1 MRLSTLE
8 IKGFKSF
15 ADETV
20 IHFNEDVIGIVGP
33 NGSGK
38 SNVVDAIRWVLGEQK
53 SSELR
58 LDTMTSVIFNGTK
71 TRKQG
76 GMAQVTLTFEN
87 TKNLLPTDYNTIAI
101 TRRLYRS
108 GESEYQ
114 LNGVACRLKDI
125 TNLLMDT
132 GIGSNSYAII
142 ALGMVDEILADKDN
156 ARRRMFEQAAG
167 ISKYKIRKRETL
179 LKLQSTAADLERVDD
194 LLFEI
199 NNNLKT
205 LEQQAKRTKRYFEV
219 KEEYKD
225 LSIKLAALKSAS
237 LKAKYKEHKD
247 SLEKEEDTWR
257 QLEVE
262 QRQLEAGLEAQRKAN
277 LDQEQA
283 LSERQREMNQLVGK
297 IRDMEN
303 ERKVLEQRI
312 TFVEQNKTRSQ
323 EQILVAKSRIA
334 TLDEEIAGYR
344 ETLTE
349 DRRLEEKLEQQ
360 LQVAEQKLNDIRQSH
375 GELKAGLDA
384 IMQGQQQVERE
395 LYELEKSKAVNA
407 NQVETLRHDIAHREE
422 EVKNRRAE
430 TQSLQAKIVE
440 LEQEETERRAALEAL
455 EKAEEQR
462 REQIAAGEAQLDEL
476 KNRIQKIHRE
486 LDAKRNEYKLT
497 KSMVE
502 SLEGFPESIRFLSN
516 AKNWTKQA
524 PLLSDLIY
532 VEVDYRV
539 AIENYLEPYLNFYV
553 VETMEDA
560 QQAVQLLQ
568 SAQKG
573 KANFFVLDAF
583 KNFTPS
589 ITMLPAEMKPAFDLV
604 QCDPAYRSLVN
615 YLLENVVVLEK
626 EEVAKRL
633 PAENLA
639 LIAKSGR
646 FIQRRFSLSGGSIG
660 LFEGKKIGRKK
671 NLEILDNAINRAQE
685 EETQLS
691 TEMYQLKSGIEA
703 LKGQQSRQQ
712 IQHEQSL
719 LNKLSQE
726 RASLAARL
734 ESFES
739 YIRDV
744 DAKKSQ
750 TFERMKSLEAANEAI
765 EKQLEEKIGNA
776 DVARKQISNTD
787 VSFRQVAEQLS
798 QASTDFNNVNIEFI
812 RQQNRVSSLQR
823 ELSFREKQLDESKA
837 TLASSQHSLDQSGSE
852 VAQINDDI
860 ERLVKQLQAD
870 YGLRKEKESSLS
882 EAEQAFFQARGGVH
896 EIEDKLR
903 QLARKSQDSQ
913 IKINNLKDKFSDT
926 KYQLSNIAERLRIEF
941 GLSINDPE
949 QLAEFSGKLP
959 EGISEEELQMKVERM
974 KGRLD
979 NYGEINPMAVEA
991 YDEMKER
998 HDTIIEQRDDILKA
1012 KADLMET
1019 IREIEETATTQFLEA
1034 FGKVRLY
1041 FIDAFRSLFTNDDA
1055 ADLILMDPENP
1066 LESGIEIV
1074 AKPKGKRPQTINQLS
1089 GGEKTLTATA
1099 LLFSLYLLKP
1109 APFCIF
1115 DEVDAPLDDA
1125 NIEKFNRIIKD
1136 FSRDSQFIIVTHNK
1150 QTMAAVD
1157 TIYGVYM
1164 PEQGV
1169 SALTPVDF
1177 RSLKNDMVLEA
1188 MEE

>member
-1 MRLSTLE
+1 MRLKTLE

-71 TRKQG
+71 SRKQG
-76 GMAQVTLTFEN
+76 GMAQVTLSFEN
-87 TKNLLPTDYNTIAI
+87 TKNLLPTEYNSVAI

-114 LNGVACRLKDI
+114 LNGVVCRLKDI

-156 ARRRMFEQAAG
+156 ARRKMFEQAAG

-179 LKLQSTAADLERVDD
+179 QKLQATTADLERVDD

-199 NNNLKT
+199 NNNLKS
-205 LEQQAKRTKRYFEV
+205 LEQQAKRTKKYFEL

-225 LSIKLAALKSAS
+225 LAIKLAALKSES
-237 LKAKYKEHKD
+237 LKARYKEVKD
-247 SLEKEEDTWR
+247 SLEKEEDRYR
-257 QLEVE
+257 QLEID
-262 QRQLEAGLEAQRKAN
+262 QRQMEAGLEQQRKNN

-283 LSERQREMNQLVGK
+283 LSERQREMNQLVGR
-297 IRDMEN
+297 IRDAEN
-303 ERKVLEQRI
+303 ERRVLEQRI
-312 TFVEQNKTRSQ
+312 SFVEQNKSKSQ
-323 EQILVAKSRIA
+323 EAILIAKSRIA
-334 TLDEEIAGYR
+334 TLEEEIANYR
-344 ETLTE
+344 ETLQE
-349 DRRLEEKLEQQ
+349 DRRMEGKLEQQ
-360 LQVAEQKLNDIRQSH
+360 LEAAEKKLQDIRQSH
-375 GELKAGLDA
+375 GEMKAGLDA
-384 IMQGQQQVERE
+384 IMQNQQKVERE

-407 NQVETLRHDIAHREE
+407 NQMENLRHDIAHGEE
-422 EVKNRRAE
+422 EVKNRKTE
-430 TQSLQAKIVE
+430 TESLGAKIKE
-440 LEQEETERRAALEAL
+440 LEKEETERRTALESL

-462 REQIAAGEAQLDEL
+462 RLDIAEGENKLDEL
-476 KNRIQKIHRE
+476 KSRIQKIHRE
-486 LDAKRNEYKLT
+486 LDSKRNEYKLT

-539 AIENYLEPYLNFYV
+539 AIENYLEPYLNYYV
-553 VETMEDA
+553 TENIEDA

-573 KANFFVLDAF
+573 KANFFVNDSF
-583 KNFTPS
+583 KDFTPS
-589 ITMLPAEMKPAFDLV
+589 ITMLSEGMRPATDFV
-604 QCDPAYRSLVN
+604 QCDPAYRNLIS
-615 YLLENVVVLEK
+615 YLLDNVVLLEK
-626 EEVAKRL
+626 EEVAKQIGTEGMTL
-633 PAENLA
+633 L
-639 LIAKSGR
+639 AKSGR
-646 FIQRRFSLSGGSIG
+646 FIQRRHSLSGGSVG

-671 NLEILDNAINRAQE
+671 NLEILDNAIKRGE
-685 EETQLS
+685 EEENVLS
-691 TEMYQLKSGIEA
+691 TEMYNLKTSIEN
-703 LKGQQSRQQ
+703 LKAKQSRQA
-712 IQHEQSL
+712 IQQEQQM
-719 LNKLSQE
+719 LNKVSQE
-726 RASLAARL
+726 RVSLAARL

-744 DAKKSQ
+744 DAKKAATLERIKS
-750 TFERMKSLEAANEAI
+750 FETANAEI
-765 EKQLEEKIGNA
+765 EKQLEDKFQVA
-776 DVARKQISNTD
+776 DEARKQISNTD
-787 VSFRQVAEQLS
+787 GSFRKVAEEMS
-798 QASTDFNNVNIEFI
+798 NASTDFNNKNIEFI
-812 RQQNRVSSLQR
+812 KQQNKVSALQR
-823 ELSFREKQLDESKA
+823 ELSFREKQLDETKA
-837 TLASSQHSLDQSGSE
+837 TLATNQRSLDQSGSE

-860 ERLVKQLQAD
+860 EKLVKGLQENYA
-870 YGLRKEKESSLS
+870 LRKEREGTLS
-882 EAEQAFFQARGGVH
+882 AAEQAFFGARNSIH

-903 QLARKSQDSQ
+903 QLARQSQDSQ
-913 IKINNLKDKFSDT
+913 IKINNLREKFSDT
-926 KYQLSNIAERLRIEF
+926 KYQLTNIAERLRIEF
-941 GLSINDPE
+941 NLSINDHDALTLTEE
-949 QLAEFSGKLP
+949 QKVGLDEND
-959 EGISEEELQMKVERM
+959 LQIKVERI
-974 KGRLD
+974 KNRLD

-991 YDEMKER
+991 YDEMSER
-998 HDTIIEQRDDILKA
+998 HTSITTQRDDILKA
-1012 KADLMET
+1012 KDDLMET
-1019 IREIEETATTQFLEA
+1019 IKEIEETATAQFLEA

-1041 FIDAFRSLFTNDDA
+1041 FIDAFRSLFTSDDA
-1055 ADLILMDPENP
+1055 ADLILLDPENP

-1074 AKPKGKRPQTINQLS
+1074 AKPKGKRPQSISQLS

-1125 NIEKFNRIIKD
+1125 NIEKFNNIIKD
-1136 FSRDSQFIIVTHNK
+1136 FSKDSQFIIVTHNK

-1169 SALTPVDF
+1169 SAVTPVDF
-1177 RSLKNDMVLEA
+1177 RSLRNDLVLEGV
-1188 MEE
+1188 EG

>member
-1 MRLSTLE
+1 MRLKTLE

-58 LDTMTSVIFNGTK
+58 LDSMTSLIFNGTK
-71 TRKQG
+71 SRKQG

-87 TKNLLPTDYNTIAI
+87 TKNLLPTEYNSVAI

-114 LNGVACRLKDI
+114 LNGVVCRLKDI

-156 ARRRMFEQAAG
+156 ARRKMFEQAAG

-179 LKLQSTAADLERVDD
+179 QKLQATTADLERVDD

-199 NNNLKT
+199 NNNLKS
-205 LEQQAKRTKRYFEV
+205 LEQQAKRTKKYFEL

-225 LSIKLAALKSAS
+225 LAIKLAALKSEL
-237 LKAKYKEHKD
+237 LKAKYKELKD
-247 SLEKEEDTWR
+247 SLEKEEDRYR

-262 QRQLEAGLEAQRKAN
+262 QRQMEAGLEQQRKSN

-283 LSERQREMNQLVGK
+283 LSERQREMNQLVGR
-297 IRDMEN
+297 IRDAEN
-303 ERKVLEQRI
+303 ERRVLEQRI
-312 TFVEQNKTRSQ
+312 TFVEQNKAKSQ
-323 EQILVAKSRIA
+323 EAFLISKSRIA
-334 TLDEEIAGYR
+334 TLEEEIANYR
-344 ETLTE
+344 ETLQE
-349 DRRLEEKLEQQ
+349 DRRLEGKLEQQ
-360 LQVAEQKLNDIRQSH
+360 LEAAEKKLQDIRQSH
-375 GELKAGLDA
+375 GEMKAGLDA
-384 IMQGQQQVERE
+384 IMQNQQKVERE

-407 NQVETLRHDIAHREE
+407 NQMENLRHDIAHGEE
-422 EVKNRRAE
+422 EVKNRKAE
-430 TQSLQAKIVE
+430 TESLGVKINE
-440 LEQEETERRAALEAL
+440 LEKEETERRLALETL
-455 EKAEEQR
+455 EKAEEDR
-462 REQIAAGEAQLDEL
+462 RTQIAEGETKLDDL
-476 KNRIQKIHRE
+476 KSRIQKIHRE

-553 VETMEDA
+553 TENIEDA
-560 QQAVQLLQ
+560 QAAVQLLQ

-573 KANFFVLDAF
+573 KANFFVNDSF
-583 KNFTPS
+583 KDFSPS
-589 ITMLPAEMKPAFDLV
+589 ISMLSEGMRLATDLV
-604 QCDPAYRSLVN
+604 QCDPMYRNLVN
-615 YLLENVVVLEK
+615 YLLDNVIVLEK
-626 EEVAKRL
+626 EDVAKQL
-633 PAENLA
+633 TSENMTL
-639 LIAKSGR
+639 LAKSGR
-646 FIQRRFSLSGGSIG
+646 FIQRRHSLSGGSVG

-671 NLEILDNAINRAQE
+671 NLEILENAIKRGETE
-685 EETQLS
+685 EHKLS
-691 TEMYQLKSGIEA
+691 EEMYQLKSSIEN
-703 LKGQQSRQQ
+703 LKGQQSRQA
-712 IQHEQSL
+712 IQQEQQL
-719 LNKLSQE
+719 LNKVAQE
-726 RASLAARL
+726 RVSLAARL

-744 DAKKSQ
+744 DARKAQ
-750 TFERMKSLEAANEAI
+750 TLERIQSFEVSNADI
-765 EKQLEEKIGNA
+765 EKQLEEKFQVA
-776 DVARKQISNTD
+776 DQARKEISNTD
-787 VSFRQVAEQLS
+787 GSFRMVAEEMS
-798 QASTDFNNVNIEFI
+798 NASTDFNNKNIEFI
-812 RQQNRVSSLQR
+812 KQQNKVSALQR
-823 ELSFREKQLDESKA
+823 ELSFREKQLDETKS
-837 TLASSQHSLDQSGSE
+837 TLATSQRQLDESGGE

-860 ERLVKQLQAD
+860 EKLVKALQENYAI
-870 YGLRKEKESSLS
+870 RKEKEGTLS
-882 EAEQAFFQARGGVH
+882 AAEQSFFGARNSIH

-903 QLARKSQDSQ
+903 ALGRQSQESQ

-941 GLSINDPE
+941 NLSINDHETLTLTEE
-949 QLAEFSGKLP
+949 QKAGLDEN
-959 EGISEEELQMKVERM
+959 ELQIKVERI
-974 KGRLD
+974 KNRLD

-991 YDEMKER
+991 YDEMSER
-998 HDTIIEQRDDILKA
+998 HTSITTQRDDILKA
-1012 KADLMET
+1012 KDDLMET
-1019 IREIEETATTQFLEA
+1019 IKEIEETATAQFLEA

-1041 FIDAFRSLFTNDDA
+1041 FIDAFRSLFTSDDA
-1055 ADLILMDPENP
+1055 ADLILLDPENP

-1074 AKPKGKRPQTINQLS
+1074 AKPKGKRPQSISQLS

-1125 NIEKFNRIIKD
+1125 NIEKFNHIIKD
-1136 FSRDSQFIIVTHNK
+1136 FSKDSQFIIVTHNK

-1169 SALTPVDF
+1169 SAVTPVDF
-1177 RSLKNDMVLEA
+1177 RSLKNDVVLAAVEN
-1188 MEE
+1188 

>member
-1 MRLSTLE
+1 MRLKTLE

-71 TRKQG
+71 SRKQG
-76 GMAQVTLTFEN
+76 GMAQVTLSFEN
-87 TKNLLPTDYNTIAI
+87 TKNLLPTEYNSVAI

-114 LNGVACRLKDI
+114 LNGVVCRLKDI

-156 ARRRMFEQAAG
+156 ARRKMFEQAAG

-179 LKLQSTAADLERVDD
+179 QKLQATTADLERVDD

-199 NNNLKT
+199 NNNLKS
-205 LEQQAKRTKRYFEV
+205 LETQAKRTKKYYEL

-225 LSIKLAALKSAS
+225 LAIKLAALKSES
-237 LKAKYKEHKD
+237 LKARYKEVKD
-247 SLEKEEDTWR
+247 SLEKEEDRYR
-257 QLEVE
+257 QLEIE
-262 QRQLEAGLEAQRKAN
+262 QRQMEAGLEQQRKTN

-283 LSERQREMNQLVGK
+283 LSERQREMNQLVGR
-297 IRDMEN
+297 IRDAEN
-303 ERKVLEQRI
+303 ERRVLEQRI
-312 TFVEQNKTRSQ
+312 SFVEQNKAKSQ
-323 EQILVAKSRIA
+323 EAIVIAKSRIA
-334 TLDEEIAGYR
+334 TLDDEITTYR
-344 ETLTE
+344 ESLQE
-349 DRRLEEKLEQQ
+349 DRRLEGRLEQQ
-360 LQVAEQKLNDIRQSH
+360 LEAAEKRLNDIRQSH
-375 GELKAGLDA
+375 GEMKAGLDS
-384 IMQGQQQVERE
+384 IMQNQQKVERE

-407 NQVETLRHDIAHREE
+407 NQMENLRHDIQHGEE
-422 EVKNRRAE
+422 EVKNRK
-430 TQSLQAKIVE
+430 S
-440 LEQEETERRAALEAL
+440 ETESLRNKITDLEKEESERKAAVESL

-462 REQIAAGEAQLDEL
+462 REAIAEGETKLDEL
-476 KNRIQKIHRE
+476 KTHIQKIHRE
-486 LDAKRNEYKLT
+486 LDSKRNEYKLT

-516 AKNWTKQA
+516 AKNWSKQA

-553 VETMEDA
+553 TENIEDA

-573 KANFFVLDAF
+573 KANFFVNDSF
-583 KNFTPS
+583 KDFTPS
-589 ITMLPAEMKPAFDLV
+589 MAMNSGDMRPATDFV
-604 QCDPAYRSLVN
+604 QCDPAYRNLVSF
-615 YLLENVVVLEK
+615 LLDNVFVLEK
-626 EEVAKRL
+626 EEVAKQL
-633 PAENLA
+633 AGENMTL
-639 LIAKSGR
+639 LAKSGR
-646 FIQRRFSLSGGSIG
+646 FIQRRHSLTGGSVG

-671 NLEILDNAINRAQE
+671 NLEILENAIKRGE
-685 EETQLS
+685 EEENVLS
-691 TEMYQLKSGIEA
+691 TEMYNLKSSIEA

-712 IQHEQSL
+712 IQQEQNL
-719 LNKLSQE
+719 LNRISQE
-726 RASLAARL
+726 RVSLAARL

-739 YIRDV
+739 YIKDV
-744 DAKKSQ
+744 DARKAQ
-750 TFERMKSLEAANEAI
+750 TLERIKGFEEANAEI
-765 EKQLEEKIGNA
+765 EKQLDEKMQTA
-776 DVARKQISNTD
+776 DEARKQISNTD
-787 VSFRQVAEQLS
+787 GKFRAVAEEMS
-798 QASTDFNNVNIEFI
+798 NASTDFNNKNIEFI
-812 RQQNRVSSLQR
+812 KQQNKVSSLQR
-823 ELSFREKQLDESKA
+823 ELSFREKQLDETKS
-837 TLASSQHSLDQSGSE
+837 TLASSQKALDQSGGE

-860 ERLVKQLQAD
+860 EKLVKGLQENYAK
-870 YGLRKEKESSLS
+870 RKEKEGSLS
-882 EAEQAFFQARGGVH
+882 AAEQAFFAARNSIH

-903 QLARKSQDSQ
+903 ALGRQSQESQ

-926 KYQLSNIAERLRIEF
+926 KYQLTNIAERLRIEF
-941 GLSINDPE
+941 NLSINDHDALTLTEE
-949 QLAEFSGKLP
+949 QKVGLDEND
-959 EGISEEELQMKVERM
+959 LQIKVERI
-974 KGRLD
+974 KNRLD

-991 YDEMKER
+991 YDEMSER
-998 HDTIIEQRDDILKA
+998 HTSITTQRDDILKA
-1012 KADLMET
+1012 KDDLMET
-1019 IREIEETATTQFLEA
+1019 IKEIEETATAQFLEA

-1041 FIDAFRSLFTNDDA
+1041 FIDAFRSLFTADDA
-1055 ADLILMDPENP
+1055 ADLILLDPENP

-1074 AKPKGKRPQTINQLS
+1074 AKPKGKRPQSISQLS

-1125 NIEKFNRIIKD
+1125 NIEKFNNIIKD
-1136 FSRDSQFIIVTHNK
+1136 FSKDSQFIIVTHNK

-1169 SALTPVDF
+1169 SAVTPVDF
-1177 RSLKNDMVLEA
+1177 RSLRNDLVLEGV
-1188 MEE
+1188 EKN

>member
-1 MRLSTLE
+1 MRLKTLE

-76 GMAQVTLTFEN
+76 GMAQVTLSFEN
-87 TKNLLPTDYNTIAI
+87 TKNLLPTEYNSVAI

-114 LNGVACRLKDI
+114 LNGVVCRLKDI

-156 ARRRMFEQAAG
+156 ARRKMFEQAAG

-179 LKLQSTAADLERVDD
+179 QKLQATTADLERVDD

-199 NNNLKT
+199 NNNLKS
-205 LEQQAKRTKRYFEV
+205 LEQQAKRTKKYFEL

-225 LSIKLAALKSAS
+225 LAIKLAALKSES
-237 LKAKYKEHKD
+237 LKAKYKEVKD
-247 SLEKEEDTWR
+247 SLEKEEDRYR

-262 QRQLEAGLEAQRKAN
+262 QRQMEAGLEQQRKSN

-283 LSERQREMNQLVGK
+283 LSERQREMNQLVGR
-297 IRDMEN
+297 IRDAEN
-303 ERKVLEQRI
+303 ERRVLEQRI
-312 TFVEQNKTRSQ
+312 SFVEQNKSKSQ
-323 EQILVAKSRIA
+323 EAILIAKSRIS
-334 TLDEEIAGYR
+334 TLEEEIANYR
-344 ETLTE
+344 ETLQE
-349 DRRLEEKLEQQ
+349 DRRMEGKLEQQ
-360 LQVAEQKLNDIRQSH
+360 LEAAEKKLHDIRQSH
-375 GELKAGLDA
+375 GEMKAGLDA
-384 IMQGQQQVERE
+384 IMQNQQKVERE

-407 NQVETLRHDIAHREE
+407 NQMENLRHDIAHGEE
-422 EVKNRRAE
+422 EVKNRRTE
-430 TQSLQAKIVE
+430 TESLGAKIKE
-440 LEQEETERRAALEAL
+440 LEKEEAERRTALESL

-462 REQIAAGEAQLDEL
+462 RLDIAEGENKLDEL
-476 KNRIQKIHRE
+476 KSRIQKIHRE

-539 AIENYLEPYLNFYV
+539 AIENYLEPYLNYYV
-553 VETMEDA
+553 TENIEDA

-573 KANFFVLDAF
+573 KANFFVNDSF
-583 KNFTPS
+583 KDFTPS
-589 ITMLPAEMKPAFDLV
+589 IAMLSEGMRPATDFV
-604 QCDPAYRSLVN
+604 QCDPAYRNLIS
-615 YLLENVVVLEK
+615 YLLDNVVLLEK
-626 EEVAKRL
+626 EDVAKQMATDSMTL
-633 PAENLA
+633 L
-639 LIAKSGR
+639 AKSGR
-646 FIQRRFSLSGGSIG
+646 FIQRRHSLSGGSVG

-671 NLEILDNAINRAQE
+671 NLEILDNAIKRGE
-685 EETQLS
+685 EEENVLS
-691 TEMYQLKSGIEA
+691 TEMYNLKTSIEN
-703 LKGQQSRQQ
+703 LKAKQSRQA
-712 IQHEQSL
+712 IQQEQQM
-719 LNKLSQE
+719 LNKVSQE
-726 RASLAARL
+726 RVSLAARL

-744 DAKKSQ
+744 DAKKAATS
-750 TFERMKSLEAANEAI
+750 ERIHALETANAEI
-765 EKQLEEKIGNA
+765 EQQLEDKFQVA
-776 DVARKQISNTD
+776 DEARKQISNTD
-787 VSFRQVAEQLS
+787 GSYRLVAEEMS
-798 QASTDFNNVNIEFI
+798 NASTDFNNKNIEFI
-812 RQQNRVSSLQR
+812 KQQNKVSALQR
-823 ELSFREKQLDESKA
+823 ELSFREKQLDETKA
-837 TLASSQHSLDQSGSE
+837 TLATNQRSLDQSGSE

-860 ERLVKQLQAD
+860 EKLVKGLQENYA
-870 YGLRKEKESSLS
+870 LRKEREGTLS
-882 EAEQAFFQARGGVH
+882 AAEQAFFGARNSIH

-903 QLARKSQDSQ
+903 QLARQSQDSQ
-913 IKINNLKDKFSDT
+913 IKINNLREKFSDT
-926 KYQLSNIAERLRIEF
+926 KYQLTNIAERLRIEF
-941 GLSINDPE
+941 NLSINDHDALTLTEE
-949 QLAEFSGKLP
+949 QRVGLDEND
-959 EGISEEELQMKVERM
+959 LQIKVERI

-979 NYGEINPMAVEA
+979 NYGEINPMAMEA

-998 HDTIIEQRDDILKA
+998 HENITTQRDDILKA
-1012 KADLMET
+1012 KDDLMET
-1019 IREIEETATTQFLEA
+1019 IKEIEETATAQFLEA
-1034 FGKVRLY
+1034 FGKVRLF
-1041 FIDAFRSLFTNDDA
+1041 FIDAFRSLFTSDDT
-1055 ADLILMDPENP
+1055 ADLILLDPENP

-1074 AKPKGKRPQTINQLS
+1074 AKPKGKRPQSISQLS

-1125 NIEKFNRIIKD
+1125 NIEKFNNIIKD
-1136 FSRDSQFIIVTHNK
+1136 FSKDSQFIIVTHNK

-1164 PEQGV
+1164 AEQGV
-1169 SALTPVDF
+1169 SAVAPVDF
-1177 RSLKNDMVLEA
+1177 RSLKNDLVMQEVEN
-1188 MEE
+1188 

>member
-1 MRLSTLE
+1 MRLKTLE

-76 GMAQVTLTFEN
+76 GMAQVTLSFEN
-87 TKNLLPTDYNTIAI
+87 TKNLLPTEYNSVAI

-114 LNGVACRLKDI
+114 LNGVVCRLKDI

-142 ALGMVDEILADKDN
+142 ALGMVDEILADKEN
-156 ARRRMFEQAAG
+156 ARRKMFEQAAG

-179 LKLQSTAADLERVDD
+179 QKLQATTADLERVDD

-199 NNNLKT
+199 NNNLKS
-205 LEQQAKRTKRYFEV
+205 LEQQAKRTKKYFEL

-225 LSIKLAALKSAS
+225 LAIKLAALKSES
-237 LKAKYKEHKD
+237 LKAKYKEVKD
-247 SLEKEEDTWR
+247 SLEKEEDRYR
-257 QLEVE
+257 QLEIE
-262 QRQLEAGLEAQRKAN
+262 QRQMEAGLEQQRKSN

-283 LSERQREMNQLVGK
+283 LSERQREMNQLVGR
-297 IRDMEN
+297 IRDAEN
-303 ERKVLEQRI
+303 ERRVLEQRI
-312 TFVEQNKTRSQ
+312 TFVEQNKSKSQ
-323 EQILVAKSRIA
+323 EAILIAKSRIS
-334 TLDEEIAGYR
+334 TLEEEIANYR
-344 ETLTE
+344 ETLQE
-349 DRRLEEKLEQQ
+349 DRRLEGKLEQQ
-360 LQVAEQKLNDIRQSH
+360 LEAAEKKLNDIRQSH
-375 GELKAGLDA
+375 GEMKAGLDA
-384 IMQGQQQVERE
+384 IMQNQQKVERE

-407 NQVETLRHDIAHREE
+407 NQMENLRHDIAHGEE
-422 EVKNRRAE
+422 EVKNRKTE
-430 TQSLQAKIVE
+430 TESLGAKIKE
-440 LEQEETERRAALEAL
+440 LEKEETERRTALESL

-462 REQIAAGEAQLDEL
+462 RLDIAEGENKLDEL
-476 KNRIQKIHRE
+476 KSRIQKIHRE

-539 AIENYLEPYLNFYV
+539 AIENYLEPYLNYYV
-553 VETMEDA
+553 TENIEDA

-573 KANFFVLDAF
+573 KANFFVNDSF
-583 KNFTPS
+583 KDFTPS
-589 ITMLPAEMKPAFDLV
+589 IAMLSGDMRPATDFV
-604 QCDPAYRSLVN
+604 QCDPVYRNLIN
-615 YLLENVVVLEK
+615 YLLDNVFVLEK
-626 EEVAKRL
+626 EEVAKQL
-633 PAENLA
+633 STESMTL
-639 LIAKSGR
+639 LAKSGR
-646 FIQRRFSLSGGSIG
+646 FIQRRHSLTGGSVG

-671 NLEILDNAINRAQE
+671 NLEILDNAIKRGE
-685 EETQLS
+685 EEENVLS
-691 TEMYQLKSGIEA
+691 TEMYNLKTSIEN
-703 LKGQQSRQQ
+703 LKAKQSRQA
-712 IQHEQSL
+712 IQQEQQM
-719 LNKLSQE
+719 LNKVSQE
-726 RASLAARL
+726 RVSLAARL

-744 DAKKSQ
+744 DAKKAATLERIKS
-750 TFERMKSLEAANEAI
+750 FETANAEI
-765 EKQLEEKIGNA
+765 EKQLEEKFQVA
-776 DVARKQISNTD
+776 DEARKQISNTD
-787 VSFRQVAEQLS
+787 GSFRKVAEEMS
-798 QASTDFNNVNIEFI
+798 NASTDFNNKNIEFI
-812 RQQNRVSSLQR
+812 KQQNKVSALQR
-823 ELSFREKQLDESKA
+823 ELSFREKQLDETKA
-837 TLASSQHSLDQSGSE
+837 TLATNQRQLDQSGSE

-860 ERLVKQLQAD
+860 EKLVKGLQENYA
-870 YGLRKEKESSLS
+870 LRKAQEGTLS
-882 EAEQAFFQARGGVH
+882 AAEQAFFGARNSIH

-903 QLARKSQDSQ
+903 QLARQSQDSQ
-913 IKINNLKDKFSDT
+913 IKINNLREKFSDT
-926 KYQLSNIAERLRIEF
+926 KYQLTNIAERLRIEF
-941 GLSINDPE
+941 NLSINDHDALTLTDE
-949 QLAEFSGKLP
+949 QKVGLDEND
-959 EGISEEELQMKVERM
+959 LQIKVERI
-974 KGRLD
+974 KNRLD

-991 YDEMKER
+991 YDEMSER
-998 HDTIIEQRDDILKA
+998 HTSITTQRDDILKA
-1012 KADLMET
+1012 KDDLMET
-1019 IREIEETATTQFLEA
+1019 IKEIEETATAQFLEA

-1041 FIDAFRSLFTNDDA
+1041 FIDAFRSLFTADDA
-1055 ADLILMDPENP
+1055 ADLILLDP
-1066 LESGIEIV
+1066 ESGIEIV
-1074 AKPKGKRPQTINQLS
+1074 AKPKGKRPQSISQLS

-1125 NIEKFNRIIKD
+1125 NIEKFNHIIKD
-1136 FSRDSQFIIVTHNK
+1136 FSKDSQFIIVTHNK

-1169 SALTPVDF
+1169 SAVTPVDF
-1177 RSLKNDMVLEA
+1177 RSLKNDVILSEV
-1188 MEE
+1188 EN

>member
-1 MRLSTLE
+1 MRLKTLE

-71 TRKQG
+71 SRKQG
-76 GMAQVTLTFEN
+76 GMAQVTLSFEN
-87 TKNLLPTDYNTIAI
+87 TKNLLPTEYNSVAI

-114 LNGVACRLKDI
+114 LNGVVCRLKDI

-156 ARRRMFEQAAG
+156 ARRKMFEQAAG

-179 LKLQSTAADLERVDD
+179 QKLQATTADLERVDD

-199 NNNLKT
+199 NNNLKS
-205 LEQQAKRTKRYFEV
+205 LEQQAKRTKKYFEL

-225 LSIKLAALKSAS
+225 LAIKLAALKSES
-237 LKAKYKEHKD
+237 LKAKYKEVKD
-247 SLEKEEDTWR
+247 SLEKEEDRYR

-262 QRQLEAGLEAQRKAN
+262 QRQMEAGLEQQRKSN

-283 LSERQREMNQLVGK
+283 LSERQREMNQLVGR
-297 IRDMEN
+297 IRDSEN
-303 ERKVLEQRI
+303 ERRVLEQRI
-312 TFVEQNKTRSQ
+312 TFVEQNKAKSQ
-323 EQILVAKSRIA
+323 EAIVIAKSRIA
-334 TLDEEIAGYR
+334 TLEEEIAGYR
-344 ETLTE
+344 ETLQE
-349 DRRLEEKLEQQ
+349 DRRLESKLEQQ
-360 LQVAEQKLNDIRQSH
+360 LEAAEKKLHDIRQSH
-375 GELKAGLDA
+375 GEMKAGLDA
-384 IMQGQQQVERE
+384 IMQNQQKVERE

-407 NQVETLRHDIAHREE
+407 NQMENLRHDIAHGEE
-422 EVKNRRAE
+422 EVKNRKTE
-430 TQSLQAKIVE
+430 TESLGAKIKE
-440 LEQEETERRAALEAL
+440 LEKEEAERRTALESL

-462 REQIAAGEAQLDEL
+462 RLDIAEGENKLDDL
-476 KNRIQKIHRE
+476 KSRIQKIHRE

-539 AIENYLEPYLNFYV
+539 AIENYLEPYLNYYV
-553 VETMEDA
+553 TENIEDA

-573 KANFFVLDAF
+573 KANFFVNDSF
-583 KNFTPS
+583 KDFTPS
-589 ITMLPAEMKPAFDLV
+589 IAMLTEGMRPATDLV
-604 QCDPAYRSLVN
+604 QCELMYRNLVN
-615 YLLENVVVLEK
+615 YLLENVFILEK
-626 EEVAKRL
+626 EEVAKDFASQNVTL
-633 PAENLA
+633 L
-639 LIAKSGR
+639 AKSGR
-646 FIQRRFSLSGGSIG
+646 FIQRRHSLSGGSVG

-671 NLEILDNAINRAQE
+671 NLEILDNSIKRGE
-685 EETQLS
+685 EDETKLS
-691 TEMYQLKSGIEA
+691 TEMYQLKTSIEN
-703 LKGQQSRQQ
+703 LKGQQSRQA
-712 IQHEQSL
+712 IQQEQQM
-719 LNKLSQE
+719 LNKVSQE
-726 RASLAARL
+726 RASMAARL

-744 DAKKSQ
+744 DAKKVANVERIKS
-750 TFERMKSLEAANEAI
+750 FEMANADI
-765 EKQLEEKIGNA
+765 EKQLEDKFQVA
-776 DVARKQISNTD
+776 DEARKQISNTD
-787 VSFRQVAEQLS
+787 GSFRQVAEQLS
-798 QASTDFNNVNIEFI
+798 QASTDFNNNNIEFI
-812 RQQNRVSSLQR
+812 KQQNKVSALQR
-823 ELSFREKQLDESKA
+823 ELSFREKQLDENRA
-837 TLASSQHSLDQSGSE
+837 TLATNQRQLDEAGSE

-860 ERLVKQLQAD
+860 EKLVKALQENYA
-870 YGLRKEKESSLS
+870 LRKEREGTLS
-882 EAEQAFFQARGGVH
+882 AAEQAFFGARNSIH

-903 QLARKSQDSQ
+903 ALARQSQDSQ
-913 IKINNLKDKFSDT
+913 IKINNLREKFSDT

-941 GLSINDPE
+941 NLSINDHE
-949 QLAEFSGKLP
+949 QLAVGRWQLA
-959 EGISEEELQMKVERM
+959 EGETQEDLQMKVERI

-979 NYGEINPMAVEA
+979 NYGEINPMAMEA

-998 HDTIIEQRDDILKA
+998 HENITTQRDDILKA
-1012 KADLMET
+1012 KDDLMET
-1019 IREIEETATTQFLEA
+1019 IKEIEETATAQFLEA

-1041 FIDAFRSLFTNDDA
+1041 FIDAFRSLFTSDDA
-1055 ADLILMDPENP
+1055 ADLILLDPENP

-1074 AKPKGKRPQTINQLS
+1074 AKPKGKRPQTISQLS

-1099 LLFSLYLLKP
+1099 LLFALYLLKP

-1125 NIEKFNRIIKD
+1125 NIEKFNGIIKD
-1136 FSRDSQFIIVTHNK
+1136 FSKDSQFIIVTHNK

-1164 PEQGV
+1164 AEQGV
-1169 SALTPVDF
+1169 SAVAPVDF
-1177 RSLKNDMVLEA
+1177 RSLKNDLVLEGV
-1188 MEE
+1188 EG

>member
-1 MRLSTLE
+1 MRLKTLE

-58 LDTMTSVIFNGTK
+58 LDTMSSVIFNGTK

-76 GMAQVTLTFEN
+76 GVAQVTLSFEN
-87 TKNLLPTDYNTIAI
+87 TKNLLPTEYNSVAI

-114 LNGVACRLKDI
+114 LNGVVCRLKDI

-156 ARRRMFEQAAG
+156 ARRKMFEQAAG

-179 LKLQSTAADLERVDD
+179 QKLQATTADLERVED

-205 LEQQAKRTKRYFEV
+205 LEQQAKRTKKYFEL
-219 KEEYKD
+219 KGEYKD
-225 LSIKLAALKSAS
+225 LSIKLAALKSES
-237 LKAKYKEHKD
+237 LKARYKELKD
-247 SLEKEEDTWR
+247 SLEKEEDRYR

-262 QRQLEAGLEAQRKAN
+262 QRQMEAGLEQQRKSN

-303 ERKVLEQRI
+303 EKRVLEQRI
-312 TFVEQNKTRSQ
+312 TFVEQNKTKSQ
-323 EQILVAKSRIA
+323 EAILIAKSRIS
-334 TLDEEIAGYR
+334 TLEEEIAGYR

-349 DRRLEEKLEQQ
+349 DRRLEGKLEQQ
-360 LQVAEQKLNDIRQSH
+360 LEAAEKRLSDIRQSH
-375 GELKAGLDA
+375 GEMKAGLDA
-384 IMQGQQQVERE
+384 IMQNQQQVERE
-395 LYELEKSKAVNA
+395 LYELEKSKAVNT
-407 NQVETLRHDIAHREE
+407 NQIENLRHDIAHGEE
-422 EVKNRRAE
+422 EVKNRTTE
-430 TQSLQAKIVE
+430 TESLRSKIKE
-440 LEQEETERRAALEAL
+440 LEKEEAERRASVEAL
-455 EKAEEQR
+455 EQTEEKR
-462 REQIAAGEAQLDEL
+462 REAIAEGETKLDDL
-476 KNRIQKIHRE
+476 KSRVQKIHRE

-502 SLEGFPESIRFLSN
+502 SLEGFPESIRFLSS

-553 VETMEDA
+553 TENMTDA

-573 KANFFVLDAF
+573 KANFFVNDSF
-583 KNFTPS
+583 KDFTPS
-589 ITMLPAEMKPAFDLV
+589 IAMLSGDMRPATDLV
-604 QCDPAYRSLVN
+604 QCDPVYRNLVN
-615 YLLENVVVLEK
+615 YLLDNVFILEK
-626 EEVAKRL
+626 EEVTKQMSDEKITL
-633 PAENLA
+633 L
-639 LIAKSGR
+639 AKSGR
-646 FIQRRFSLSGGSIG
+646 FIQRRHSLSGGSVG

-671 NLEILDNAINRAQE
+671 NLEILENAIKRGE
-685 EETQLS
+685 EDENKLS
-691 TEMYQLKSGIEA
+691 TEMYQLKSSIEI

-712 IQHEQSL
+712 IQQEQNL
-719 LNKLSQE
+719 LNKVSQE
-726 RASLAARL
+726 RVSLAARL
-734 ESFES
+734 DSFES

-744 DAKKSQ
+744 DAKKVL
-750 TFERMKSLEAANEAI
+750 TLERIKGFEAANAAS
-765 EKQLEEKIGNA
+765 EKLLEEKLQTA
-776 DVARKQISNTD
+776 DVARKEISNTD
-787 VSFRQVAEQLS
+787 GKFRAVAEEMS
-798 QASTDFNNVNIEFI
+798 QASTEFNNNNIEFI
-812 RQQNRVSSLQR
+812 KQQNKVSALQR
-823 ELSFREKQLDESKA
+823 ELSFREKQLDETKA
-837 TLASSQHSLDQSGSE
+837 TLATNQRSLDQSGDE

-860 ERLVKQLQAD
+860 ERLVKELQVS
-870 YGLRKEKESSLS
+870 YEVRKEKEGALS
-882 EAEQAFFQARGGVH
+882 QTEQTFFSARNIIH

-903 QLARKSQDSQ
+903 QLARQSQESQ
-913 IKINNLKDKFSDT
+913 IKINNTKDKYSDT
-926 KYQLSNIAERLRIEF
+926 KYQLTNIAERLRIEF
-941 GLSINDPE
+941 NLSINDHEALTLTEE
-949 QLAEFSGKLP
+949 QRAGLDEND
-959 EGISEEELQMKVERM
+959 LQIKVERM

-979 NYGEINPMAVEA
+979 NYGEINPMALEA
-991 YDEMKER
+991 YEEMKER
-998 HDTIIEQRDDILKA
+998 HDTITEQRDDILKA
-1012 KADLMET
+1012 KDDLMET
-1019 IREIEETATTQFLEA
+1019 IREIEETATAQFLEA

-1041 FIDAFRSLFTNDDA
+1041 FIDAFRSLFTNDDT
-1055 ADLILMDPENP
+1055 ADLILLDPENP
-1066 LESGIEIV
+1066 LESSIEIV
-1074 AKPKGKRPQTINQLS
+1074 AKPKGKRPQSISQLS

-1125 NIEKFNRIIKD
+1125 NIEKFNHIIKD
-1136 FSRDSQFIIVTHNK
+1136 FSKDSQFIIVTHNK

-1164 PEQGV
+1164 AEQGV
-1169 SALTPVDF
+1169 SAVTPVDF
-1177 RSLKNDMVLEA
+1177 RSLKNDLVFSEV
-1188 MEE
+1188 EN